1 MAIGKKLLS
10 VFFSFTLVMGL
21 LPYSAFADPSDSSS
35 NSTESSSDASTSN
48 ESEFADGGVASK
60 PDPND
65 SEGGMDSN
73 GSVSGGEDPEFGADD
88 EFADEQELSASD
100 YGDGKL
106 AIWAD
111 GLDDPSDATDVY
123 PPDTNEIEA
132 YANGS
137 NLQPMNF
144 SSEMLYFCKYE
155 SSCNYD

>member
-1 MAIGKKLLS
+1 MAVRKKLLS

-35 NSTESSSDASTSN
+35 DSTKSSPDASTSN
-48 ESEFADGGVASK
+48 GSEFADGGVASK

-73 GSVSGGEDPEFGADD
+73 GSVSGGEDPEFGTDD
-88 EFADEQELSASD
+88 EFADEQELSAPD
-100 YGDGKL
+100 YSDGKL

-111 GLDDPSDATDVY
+111 GLDDPSDITDVY

-132 YANGS
+132 
-137 NLQPMNF
+137 
-144 SSEMLYFCKYE
+144 
-155 SSCNYD
+155 